1 MPLPENRNKPADRST
16 RHHLVDERF
25 AAILEE
31 DFGIE
36 TVVLLEALEGE
47 PQKAAIKILAWA
59 EKTDDPARALMA
71 WARKHN
77 RGRCR
82 RAARPADRPSRRHGG
97 RTERPRDD
105 RRDTARPSDTSRRDE
120 SLRGVLDPARV
131 RANLERMG
139 G

>member
-105 RRDTARPSDTSRRDE
+105 RAGDGRGSGPARR
-120 SLRGVLDPARV
+120 RGVSGGLDPARV
-131 RANLERMG
+131 RANVERMSS
-139 G
+139 